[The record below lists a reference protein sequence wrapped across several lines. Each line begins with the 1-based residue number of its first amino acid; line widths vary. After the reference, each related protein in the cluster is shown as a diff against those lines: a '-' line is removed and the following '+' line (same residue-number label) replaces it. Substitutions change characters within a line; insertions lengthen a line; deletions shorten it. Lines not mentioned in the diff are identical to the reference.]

1 MAFAIKTQKNLQISI
16 FKESIIFIRGEDIT
30 DPSISPWSGEDWF
43 VLLLEGPVEGC
54 FT

>member
-30 DPSISPWSGEDWF
+30 DPSISP
-43 VLLLEGPVEGC
+43 
-54 FT
+54 